1 MPEVAEEDEAED
13 VAVEMAEVVA
23 IPITAVCL
31 TSLGTRSFS
40 AQEWQ
45 NMTSAQRQ
53 EVYRQRDRLAMARTV
68 AAVINESL
76 GSAAQG
82 QGDDI
87 SAIISPMTGNNA
99 GIANSQNERNS
110 QGREDICVNLENI
123 SQLIT
128 RRQNTS
134 AFATTSRK
142 SNTRVNISQVQ
153 QLTDLFWE
161 SRVRFTYRYM

>member
-13 VAVEMAEVVA
+13 VAVEMAEEVA

-110 QGREDICVNLENI
+110 QGREGICVNLENI

-134 AFATTSRK
+134 AFTTTSRK

>member
-1 MPEVAEEDEAED
+1 
-13 VAVEMAEVVA
+13 
-23 IPITAVCL
+23 
-31 TSLGTRSFS
+31 
-40 AQEWQ
+40 
-45 NMTSAQRQ
+45 
-53 EVYRQRDRLAMARTV
+53 MARTV

-134 AFATTSRK
+134 AFTTTSRK